1 MGRIKFSTKG
11 SSNPKTNK
19 RSSQGQ
25 KYGQSQ
31 TDVYDWLS
39 NIIMPA
45 NYDVCNIVEV
55 KFKGSRKEFY
65 MNLTTTTLEK
75 GELVVVAGNK
85 GGYDVGHISLTGEL
99 VKMQLNK
106 KNVRAKSILKKIYRR
121 ANYADITKWKSAK
134 NLELDALSK
143 ARVLA
148 KELGLPMKLTDVD
161 YQGDRTK
168 ASFYYTAEGRVDY
181 RELIKKLF
189 DTFGVQIEMC
199 QIGMR
204 EEANRIGDIGP
215 CGSYICCHNWSTN
228 FKTNYPFASRSEK
241 ASNRAINKFNC
252 YIKDETLDSDGNK
265 SVDVKK
271 EIQRRNTN
279 GSNSSLLYTNIVGQD
294 SITRFDDKRKSK
306 KNRTASKSD
315 STKSK

>member
-1 MGRIKFSTKG
+1 MNGTKFSTAG
-11 SSNPKTNK
+11 SSIPKVNK
-19 RSSQGQ
+19 SDATSQE
-25 KYGQSQ
+25 YGQNQ
-31 TDVYDWLS
+31 TDVYNWLS
-39 NIIMPA
+39 HIVMPA

-65 MNLTTTTLEK
+65 INLTNTILK
-75 GELVVVAGNK
+75 NGELVVVAGSK
-85 GGYDVGHISLTGEL
+85 GGYDVGHVSVTGEL
-99 VKMQLNK
+99 VRMQLKK
-106 KNVRAKSILKKIYRR
+106 KNVRTKNVLKKIYRR
-121 ANYADITKWKSAK
+121 ANYADIITWKLAK

-148 KELGLPMKLTDVD
+148 KKLSLSMKLTDVD

-168 ASFYYTAEGRVDY
+168 ATFYYTAEGRVDY
-181 RELIKKLF
+181 RELIKNLF
-189 DTFGVQIEMC
+189 DTFGVQIEMR

-241 ASNRAINKFNC
+241 SSNRVINKFNC

-265 SVDVKK
+265 SDDVKK
-271 EIQRRNTN
+271 EIQRKNTN
-279 GSNSSLLYTNIVGQD
+279 EPSSSLLYTNIVGQD
-294 SITRFDDKRKSK
+294 SITRFDNKRKSK
-306 KNRTASKSD
+306 KNRTRPKN
-315 STKSK
+315 